1 MFVLGRD
8 RESGSTGSN
17 YQSPQLQS
25 YGQIKR
31 EKKKAKTL
39 ALITFNLPYLGEE
52 PKGKLLISRVPR
64 ADKAECL
71 RQTEQPSSW
80 LQKPCL
86 HESKGCI
93 SLQGAKLQWR
103 QAHGLNTSYEIK
115 GSLGSPGALR
125 PR

>member
-8 RESGSTGSN
+8 RESSSTGSN

-80 LQKPCL
+80 LLRRKFQ
-86 HESKGCI
+86 
-93 SLQGAKLQWR
+93 SLL
-103 QAHGLNTSYEIK
+103 K
-115 GSLGSPGALR
+115 GSKYIRFSVCFYFAR
-125 PR
+125 WIYITFYTCFS